1 MNPVVT
7 NDDHAL
13 PIGRE
18 FLFVEHQINKIHGH
32 NDMIAAMGVTTTRK
46 S

>member
-1 MNPVVT
+1 MNPAVA

-18 FLFVEHQINKIHGH
+18 FLFVEHQVNKIHGH
-32 NDMIAAMGVTTTRK
+32 NMIAAMGVT
-46 S
+46 SH